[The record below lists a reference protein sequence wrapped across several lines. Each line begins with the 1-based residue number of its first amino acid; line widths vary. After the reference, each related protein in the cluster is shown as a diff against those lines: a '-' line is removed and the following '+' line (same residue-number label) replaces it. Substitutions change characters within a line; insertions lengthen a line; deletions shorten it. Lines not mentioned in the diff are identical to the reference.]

1 MSGTDIALTAADG
14 GNFTA
19 YLAKPD
25 PGTGP
30 GIVVLQEIFGVNH
43 ILRDIADILAL
54 QGYFAIVPDLFWR
67 QEPGI
72 QITDRTEA
80 EWARAF
86 ELFQGFDVDLGIED
100 AKVALDHLR
109 TVEGC
114 SGQVGC
120 VGYCL
125 GGKLAYLMATR
136 SDAECNVGYYGVGLD
151 ALLGEAA
158 NITKPLL
165 LHVASKDQFVPAEA
179 QQKIQAG
186 LSGNPNVTLHLYE
199 GQDHAFARPGGD
211 HYDAAAAELANRR
224 SLEYLKGNLSR

>member
-1 MSGTDIALTAADG
+1 M
-14 GNFTA
+14 NQ
-19 YLAKPD
+19 
-25 PGTGP
+25 PGL
-30 GIVVLQEIFGVNH
+30 VVAQEIFGVNQVM
-43 ILRDIADILAL
+43 RDVCDWLAGEGFVACCPDI
-54 QGYFAIVPDLFWR
+54 FWR
-67 QEPGI
+67 IEPGI
-72 QITDRTEA
+72 QLTDKTEA

-86 ELFQGFDVDLGIED
+86 ELFGLFDVDKGVED
-100 AKVALDHLR
+100 LKATLAQLR
-109 TVEGC
+109 GHEAC
-114 SGQVGC
+114 SGKAGSI
-120 VGYCL
+120 GYCL

-158 NITKPLL
+158 NITTPLL

-224 SLEYLKGNLSR
+224 SLEHLKGNLSR

>member
-14 GNFTA
+14 GSFTA
-19 YLAKPD
+19 YLSKPD
-25 PGTGP
+25 PGDAP

-100 AKVALDHLR
+100 AKVALDYLR
-109 TVEGC
+109 TAEGC

-136 SDAECNVGYYGVGLD
+136 SDVDASVGYYGVGIEGQTDEAENISRPLMLHIAEEDGFVPKDAQAAIAD
-151 ALLGEAA
+151 ALGDNAM
-158 NITKPLL
+158 
-165 LHVASKDQFVPAEA
+165 
-179 QQKIQAG
+179 
-186 LSGNPNVTLHLYE
+186 VTLHSYA
-199 GQDHAFARPGGD
+199 GCDHAFARIGGE
-211 HYDAAAAELANRR
+211 HYDQTAADLANQR
-224 SLEYLKGNLSR
+224 SFDLFAEHLA

>member
-14 GNFTA
+14 GAFTA

-80 EWARAF
+80 EWTRAF

-109 TVEGC
+109 TLDGC

-136 SDAECNVGYYGVGLD
+136 SDVDASVGYYGVGIEGEIDEAGDISKPLMLHIAEQDGFVPKDAQAAIRD
-151 ALLGEAA
+151 ALGDNAL
-158 NITKPLL
+158 
-165 LHVASKDQFVPAEA
+165 
-179 QQKIQAG
+179 
-186 LSGNPNVTLHLYE
+186 VTLHSYA
-199 GQDHAFARPGGD
+199 GCDHAFARIGGE
-211 HYDAAAAELANRR
+211 HYDQAAADQANQR
-224 SLEYLKGNLSR
+224 SADFFTEHLT

>member
-1 MSGTDIALTAADG
+1 MSGTDIGLTAADG
-14 GNFTA
+14 GAFTA

-109 TVEGC
+109 TLDGC

-136 SDAECNVGYYGVGLD
+136 SDVDAAVGYYGVGIEGETNEADCISKPLMLHIAEEDGFVPKDAQAAIRD
-151 ALLGEAA
+151 ALGDNAL
-158 NITKPLL
+158 
-165 LHVASKDQFVPAEA
+165 
-179 QQKIQAG
+179 
-186 LSGNPNVTLHLYE
+186 VTLHSYA
-199 GQDHAFARPGGD
+199 GCDHAFARIGGE
-211 HYDAAAAELANRR
+211 HYDQAAADQANQR
-224 SLEYLKGNLSR
+224 SADFFTKHLS

>member
-1 MSGTDIALTAADG
+1 MSGIDIGLTAADG
-14 GNFTA
+14 GSFMA
-19 YLAKPD
+19 YLSKPD

-43 ILRDIADILAL
+43 VMRDIADILAL

-80 EWARAF
+80 EWTRAF
-86 ELFQGFDVDLGIED
+86 ELFQGFDVDLGIAD

-109 TVEGC
+109 TVDGC

-136 SDAECNVGYYGVGLD
+136 SDVDASVGYYGVGIEGETDEADYISKPLMLHIAEQDGFVPKDAQDAIKD
-151 ALLGEAA
+151 ALGDNTL
-158 NITKPLL
+158 
-165 LHVASKDQFVPAEA
+165 
-179 QQKIQAG
+179 
-186 LSGNPNVTLHLYE
+186 VTLHSYA
-199 GQDHAFARPGGD
+199 GCDHAFARIGGE
-211 HYDAAAAELANRR
+211 HYDRAAADQANQRSADFFAEHLT
-224 SLEYLKGNLSR
+224 